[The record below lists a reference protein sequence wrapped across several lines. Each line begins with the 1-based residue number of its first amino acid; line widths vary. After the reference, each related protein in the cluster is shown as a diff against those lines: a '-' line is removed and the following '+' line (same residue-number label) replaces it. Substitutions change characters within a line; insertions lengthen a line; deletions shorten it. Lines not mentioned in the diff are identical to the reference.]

1 MSPEIKNTILRFQYV
16 IYYSKVRCLDDEGIL
31 IVNPITGPKISN
43 GTSLVVQWLGLQTLT
58 VQGQGSILGQGTK
71 IS

>member
-1 MSPEIKNTILRFQYV
+1 MMK
-16 IYYSKVRCLDDEGIL
+16 GIL

-43 GTSLVVQWLGLQTLT
+43 RTSLVVQWLGLQTLT
-58 VQGQGSILGQGTK
+58 VQGQCLIPGQGTK